1 MFALNQGEICTN
13 HHVLVHEDIDLFIER
28 MQARLKLVKAGNPLD
43 PETMIGSQVSKHNA
57 IKSLT
62 ISILVKKKVQLY

>member
-1 MFALNQGEICTN
+1 
-13 HHVLVHEDIDLFIER
+13 

-57 IKSLT
+57 KSLT

>member
-1 MFALNQGEICTN
+1 
-13 HHVLVHEDIDLFIER
+13 

-62 ISILVKKKVQLY
+62 ISILVKKKVQLAIGGAGNHEGDLVEDTISTNSVERNK

>member
-1 MFALNQGEICTN
+1 
-13 HHVLVHEDIDLFIER
+13 